1 MINDRNTNM
10 SEDTPTANRDSKAG
24 LAIGTAAI
32 KRNSESSGKP
42 NKEPNKK
49 PFNEATLSSLLLHH
63 YECGTMQHNIAEQ
76 REQLSN

>member
-1 MINDRNTNM
+1 MINDRNTNI

-42 NKEPNKK
+42 NKK
-49 PFNEATLSSLLLHH
+49 PFNEATLSSLLLH
-63 YECGTMQHNIAEQ
+63 QP
-76 REQLSN
+76 L